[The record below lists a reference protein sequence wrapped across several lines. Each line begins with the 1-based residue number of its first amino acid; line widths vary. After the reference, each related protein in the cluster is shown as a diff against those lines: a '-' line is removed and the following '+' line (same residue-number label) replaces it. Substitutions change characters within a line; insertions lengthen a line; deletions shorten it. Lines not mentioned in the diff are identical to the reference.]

1 MDVHMKG
8 IHETKPKQG
17 VAREFTLKTKT
28 GARIQVEDFR
38 NMPPIV
44 LQPDTDY

>member
-8 IHETKPKQG
+8 IHETKPKQA
-17 VAREFTLKTKT
+17 VAREFTLKTKG
-28 GARIQVEDFR
+28 GATLQVEDFR

-44 LQPDTDY
+44 LQPDMEY